1 MNKILLYIGLLLS
14 VSLMRADVKDEMQS
28 LREWK
33 AGAVVSDKAIQS
45 FGIDNCFGVD
55 VISDAVF
62 ARMKGKSFKE
72 NSRISR
78 SDLRYLRVLHVD
90 NKGAINIGEMVCNQ
104 QIANDLVAIFRQ
116 LYEARYPIERMVLI
130 DDYQA
135 DDETSMRANNTSCFN
150 YRQVQGSNKLSK
162 HAQGL
167 AVDINTLYNPC
178 VKRKANGTLSIQPST
193 AKKY

>member
-55 VISDAVF
+55 VISDAII

-72 NSRISR
+72 NSKISR

-130 DDYQA
+130 DDEVMKTEKDGTQA
-135 DDETSMRANNTSCFN
+135 ACELCGLPCEPTILRVSIIGKCRVPISCRNMRRVWRLTSIRFTI
-150 YRQVQGSNKLSK
+150 
-162 HAQGL
+162 L
-167 AVDINTLYNPC
+167 A
-178 VKRKANGTLSIQPST
+178 
-193 AKKY
+193 

>member
-1 MNKILLYIGLLLS
+1 MFIKNILLSKTNLLLLASYFLASQYVHMNKILLYIGLLLS

-90 NKGAINIGEMVCNQ
+90 NKGAINIGETR
-104 QIANDLVAIFRQ
+104 LGR
-116 LYEARYPIERMVLI
+116 LK
-130 DDYQA
+130 
-135 DDETSMRANNTSCFN
+135 
-150 YRQVQGSNKLSK
+150 G
-162 HAQGL
+162 
-167 AVDINTLYNPC
+167 
-178 VKRKANGTLSIQPST
+178 
-193 AKKY
+193 